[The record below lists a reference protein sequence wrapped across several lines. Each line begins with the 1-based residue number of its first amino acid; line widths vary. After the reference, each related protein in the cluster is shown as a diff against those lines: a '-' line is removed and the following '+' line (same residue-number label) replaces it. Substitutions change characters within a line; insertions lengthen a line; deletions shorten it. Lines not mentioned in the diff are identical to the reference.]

1 MCGAFLLG
9 HDKPQEEL
17 PPEMAEHDHKHTEP

>member
-1 MCGAFLLG
+1 MCGAYLLG